1 MWESILRYAKI
12 RVLKLH
18 VLINSLGNF
27 SGGGRDFLN
36 NKDRFINTNFP
47 VVEPP
52 PTDHTNG
59 VWVYFIK
66 CIL

>member
-1 MWESILRYAKI
+1 MWETILRCTKI

-18 VLINSLGNF
+18 ELVNSLGNF
-27 SGGGRDFLN
+27 YGGGRDCLR
-36 NKDRFINTNFP
+36 NKDRFINSNFS

-52 PTDHTNG
+52 TDYTNG